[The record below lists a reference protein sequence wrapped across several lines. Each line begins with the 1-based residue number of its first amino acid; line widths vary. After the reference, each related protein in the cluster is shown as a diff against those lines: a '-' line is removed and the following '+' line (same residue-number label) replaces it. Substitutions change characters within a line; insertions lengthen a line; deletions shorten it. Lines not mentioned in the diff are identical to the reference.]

1 MKFSADRRTVGRNWG
16 SAPVGIQA
24 VDAEVKLPPVT
35 PGRWLCRVL
44 GPDGQPTAEGE
55 FDPEKPF
62 ELSSGNRTMWY
73 LLIRQ

>member
-1 MKFSADRRTVGRNWG
+1 
-16 SAPVGIQA
+16 